1 MQFFNE
7 QFWLAVSFLIFLY
20 LVYKPIKS
28 IILKS
33 LDNKIVLIKNQVLE
47 AQKLNDDM
55 TRLHE
60 DVVRQLDQLDQL
72 KETMLKEGQETA
84 NQIIEERTK
93 EIDHFLENKKQEVI
107 NLINNQKLLAC
118 QEIQAEFSD
127 KIVKVIS
134 IYLKDQ
140 EDVISDSDIA
150 KKIIEYQKVNQATTK
165 GPEQIARNQ

>member
-20 LVYKPIKS
+20 LVYKPIKN

-33 LDNKIVLIKNQVLE
+33 LDDKIVLIKNQVLE
-47 AQKLNDDM
+47 AQRLNDDM
-55 TRLHE
+55 TSLYE
-60 DVVRQLDQLDQL
+60 DVVHQLAQLDEL
-72 KETMLKEGQETA
+72 KESMIKAGRDTA
-84 NQIIEERTK
+84 SGIIEKRTK

-118 QEIQAEFSD
+118 QEIQEEFSD
-127 KIVKVIS
+127 KIVGIIS
-134 IYLKDQ
+134 IYLEEQ

-150 KKIIEYQKVNQATTK
+150 KKIMEYQQVNQATSK
-165 GPEQIARNQ
+165 RPN